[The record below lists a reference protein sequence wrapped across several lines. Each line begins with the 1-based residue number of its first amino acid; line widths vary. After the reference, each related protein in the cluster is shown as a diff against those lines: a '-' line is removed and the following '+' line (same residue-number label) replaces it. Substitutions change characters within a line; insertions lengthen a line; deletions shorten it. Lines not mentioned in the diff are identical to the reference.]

1 MSNELTF
8 TNAQK
13 IAKDII
19 RVYKFL
25 TNVTEDFLIDKNKV
39 IKRNGYLS
47 FMDGLLYSSDE
58 SSCGIRVLDTVPN
71 GDFISYHFPSSDNF
85 KYYNSILIGEYFD
98 TIVINNE
105 EEFFQYSTVY
115 PERIVFSS
123 VILTALKNE
132 LNSDS
137 DHFYLDLNNVDCIIE
152 YLEKNGL

>member
-1 MSNELTF
+1 MSKDLSF
-8 TNAQK
+8 SNAQK

-25 TNVTEDFLIDKNKV
+25 ANVTEDFLIDKNKV

-58 SSCGIRVLDTVPN
+58 STCSIRVLDEVPS

-85 KYYNSILIGEYFD
+85 KYYNHLLINEAFD
-98 TIVINNE
+98 TIVINTE

>member
-1 MSNELTF
+1 MSKDLSF
-8 TNAQK
+8 SNAQK

-19 RVYKFL
+19 RVHKFL
-25 TNVTEDFLIDKNKV
+25 TNVTEDFSVGEQKV
-39 IKRNGYLS
+39 KKRNGYLS
-47 FMDGLLYSSDE
+47 FMDGLLYSTDE
-58 SSCGIRVLDTVPN
+58 SNCSIRVLDTVPN

-85 KYYNSILIGEYFD
+85 KYYNSILIGEYYD
-98 TIVINNE
+98 TIVINTD

>member
-1 MSNELTF
+1 MSKDLSF
-8 TNAQK
+8 SNAQK

-25 TNVTEDFLIDKNKV
+25 TNVTEDFSVGKHTVK
-39 IKRNGYLS
+39 KRNGYLS

-58 SSCGIRVLDTVPN
+58 STCSIRVLDEVPS

-85 KYYNSILIGEYFD
+85 KYYNHHLINEGFD
-98 TIVINNE
+98 TAEINTE

-123 VILTALKNE
+123 VIYTALKNE
-132 LNSDS
+132 LNSDN
-137 DHFYLDLNNVDCIIE
+137 DHFYLDLNNIDCIIE

>member
-25 TNVTEDFLIDKNKV
+25 ANVTEDFLIDKNKV

-58 SSCGIRVLDTVPN
+58 SACSIRVLDTVPS
-71 GDFISYHFPSSDNF
+71 GDFISYHFPSSDKF
-85 KYYNSILIGEYFD
+85 KYYNSILIAEDFD
-98 TIVINNE
+98 TIVINTE

-123 VILTALKNE
+123 VIYTTLKNE

-137 DHFYLDLNNVDCIIE
+137 DHFYLDLNNIDCIIE
-152 YLEKNGL
+152 YMEKNGL